1 MIRGRTALAAA
12 ACLSA
17 ACRAD
22 PSPAPPAPAAAQMPA
37 GVVARVGDL
46 DVTADTVARVAAAQR
61 IPLDRARDAA
71 IRDALLAAGARARGL
86 HDDPALRAQIQAVLA
101 RRVLRQLLD
110 DARRAGPVT
119 DDELRALTERHW
131 MELDRPESF
140 RTVHA
145 VVRLAA
151 DADAATRDRAR
162 AVAEAIRAAAAP
174 ARDVALRTQPPP
186 PAPGRPPSDPAAD
199 AFKEAARAVPAD
211 GFEIVAEMLPAVTA
225 AGRALVPERQ
235 DFDPAFARGAAA
247 LAARG
252 DLSPPVT
259 SSFGVHVILLLERI
273 PPSILPEDERRR
285 LVHDEAV
292 SDRARALQAQLLA
305 TLRREPALEGGVDAL
320 LSLVRIEP

>member
-110 DARRAGPVT
+110 DAR
-119 DDELRALTERHW
+119 
-131 MELDRPESF
+131 
-140 RTVHA
+140 
-145 VVRLAA
+145 
-151 DADAATRDRAR
+151 
-162 AVAEAIRAAAAP
+162 
-174 ARDVALRTQPPP
+174 
-186 PAPGRPPSDPAAD
+186 
-199 AFKEAARAVPAD
+199 
-211 GFEIVAEMLPAVTA
+211 
-225 AGRALVPERQ
+225 
-235 DFDPAFARGAAA
+235 
-247 LAARG
+247 
-252 DLSPPVT
+252 
-259 SSFGVHVILLLERI
+259 
-273 PPSILPEDERRR
+273 
-285 LVHDEAV
+285 
-292 SDRARALQAQLLA
+292 
-305 TLRREPALEGGVDAL
+305 
-320 LSLVRIEP
+320 